1 MERGDHLV
9 SPRFGY
15 DHHGLYLGD
24 NEVIHYSGFSDAF
37 DKGSIEITS
46 LENFEQDKGSRV
58 EDHLCPIF
66 DVDERINR
74 AYSKLGEDSYNLLF
88 NNCEHFVT
96 WCIFGTHSSDQV
108 NKRVAA
114 TVATAKVASDTPAI
128 KILVNPEVAYKTGQ
142 QGANLAVQH
151 LTKKF
156 AANAMAKTIA
166 PTAITF
172 APSSTAV
179 VATTLT
185 KTVAPAAAAALA
197 PTLGPTAMVALAP
210 ALAPAAVPVVVV
222 AAVGVGLVYGVKS
235 LVDWIWD

>member
-96 WCIFGTHSSDQV
+96 WCIFGIHSSDQV

-128 KILVNPEVAYKTGQ
+128 KILVNPEVASKTGQ
-142 QGANLAVQH
+142 QGVNLAVQH
-151 LTKKF
+151 LTKKV
-156 AANAMAKTIA
+156 AANAIAKTIA
-166 PTAITF
+166 P
-172 APSSTAV
+172 
-179 VATTLT
+179 
-185 KTVAPAAAAALA
+185 AASAALA
-197 PTLGPTAMVALAP
+197 PTLAPTAMVALAP
-210 ALAPAAVPVVVV
+210 AFAPAAVPVVVV
-222 AAVGVGLVYGVKS
+222 AAVGVGLAYGVKS